1 MSYPAGFSLVK
12 DPSDTEMDLLPL
24 VSAAYAVG
32 DCVFLADGAISW
44 AAVTSTTRQH
54 TRKAVIQEAL
64 TNVAGLY
71 GKAIECTPFQKWVA
85 ETANDTEVANNGDR
99 MAFTDSNT
107 VNNSDTDVA
116 TSLGCFQQ
124 RGASGALADKRA
136 VGQFVGLSGY
146 KATTGDLEA

>member
-1 MSYPAGFSLVK
+1 MSYPAGFSLVQ
-12 DPSDTEMDLLPL
+12 DPGDTNMMSLPL
-24 VSAAYAVG
+24 VSAAYTRG
-32 DCVFLADGAISW
+32 DCVFLGDGAISW

-54 TRKAVIQEAL
+54 TRKAVLQENL
-64 TNVAGLY
+64 TDTAQLY
-71 GKAIECTPFQKWVA
+71 GKAILCNTSQVWVA
-85 ETANDTEVANNGDR
+85 EMANNTDVANNGDR

-124 RGASGALADKRA
+124 LSTSGAAADLRG

-146 KATTGDLEA
+146 GYSEQV

>member
-1 MSYPAGFSLVK
+1 MAYPAGFSLVQ
-12 DPSDTEMDLLPL
+12 DPSDTNMMSLPL
-24 VSAAYAVG
+24 TSAAYAVG

-54 TRKAVIQEAL
+54 TRKAVLQENL
-64 TNVAGLY
+64 TDVAQLY
-71 GKAIECTPFQKWVA
+71 GKAILCSPNQVWVA
-85 ETANDTEVANNGDR
+85 EMANNTDVANNGDR

-124 RGASGALADKRA
+124 LSTSGAAADLRGI
-136 VGQFVGLSGY
+136 GQFVGLSGY
-146 KATTGDLEA
+146 NGAEVV